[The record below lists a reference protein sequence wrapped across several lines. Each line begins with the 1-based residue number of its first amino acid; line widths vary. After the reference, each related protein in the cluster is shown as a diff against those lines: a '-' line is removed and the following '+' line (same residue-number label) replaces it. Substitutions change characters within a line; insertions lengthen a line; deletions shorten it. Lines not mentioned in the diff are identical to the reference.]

1 MVMSFTFN
9 VNVSA
14 QLNTKYRN
22 LHQNT
27 FKIQQWTRE
36 RGDNPSKI
44 EDSLRRAFTFQKYQP
59 YRVKDQRP
67 ILSSK

>member
-1 MVMSFTFN
+1 MVLSFTFN
-9 VNVSA
+9 VNGSA

-27 FKIQQWTRE
+27 FKIQQWARV

-44 EDSLRRAFTFQKYQP
+44 EDSLRRAFTFQKYP
-59 YRVKDQRP
+59 SYRVKRP
-67 ILSSK
+67 ETYFK